1 MPNGRLSLSARCSR
15 EEKTDLRTSYEDHPF
30 LRVHRPSAVLHLRK
44 GEWNEE
50 ID

>member
-1 MPNGRLSLSARCSR
+1 MPNGRLLLSARCSR

-30 LRVHRPSAVLHLRK
+30 LWVHRPSTVLHLRK
-44 GEWNEE
+44 DKWNKE